1 MASCASCG
9 RDLPEQATFCPQCG
23 APAWPSSQVQ
33 SSTPPPPPPTWGQTA
48 VQGGGA
54 QAPPSPPNSFVDFL
68 AFRRMLTPVI
78 IQIIFWLA
86 EILNVIFWINFI
98 DRTGHTVSYFGES
111 RLNGTVVLVG
121 IVLMLISALAIRIY
135 LELLVVIF
143 RINENVSSIRRRLE
157 TR

>member
-1 MASCASCG
+1 
-9 RDLPEQATFCPQCG
+9 
-23 APAWPSSQVQ
+23 
-33 SSTPPPPPPTWGQTA
+33 
-48 VQGGGA
+48 
-54 QAPPSPPNSFVDFL
+54 
-68 AFRRMLTPVI
+68 MLTPVI